1 MEKQIVIINGTG
13 GSGKDTFVQF
23 CSKYNKVMNF
33 SSIDKVKEI
42 ARLIGWDGKKT
53 EKDRKFL
60 SDLKKLTT
68 EYNDM
73 AFNSILEAT
82 IQFKTSD
89 SEILFVHI
97 REPEEI
103 QRAVNAFN
111 AKTLLVKRIGL
122 ENIETNSS
130 DANVDNYPY
139 DYIIENYTIEQLDA
153 SALNFMN
160 ELSNNKQKVF
170 KKNYYNNKKKD

>member
-1 MEKQIVIINGTG
+1 MIWH
-13 GSGKDTFVQF
+13 
-23 CSKYNKVMNF
+23 
-33 SSIDKVKEI
+33 SIAYHD
-42 ARLIGWDGKKT
+42 A
-53 EKDRKFL
+53 
-60 SDLKKLTT
+60 
-68 EYNDM
+68 
-73 AFNSILEAT
+73 
-82 IQFKTSD
+82 
-89 SEILFVHI
+89 EILFIHI

-139 DYIIENYTIEQLDA
+139 DYIIKNYTIEQLDA

-160 ELSNNKQKVF
+160 ELSTNKQKVF